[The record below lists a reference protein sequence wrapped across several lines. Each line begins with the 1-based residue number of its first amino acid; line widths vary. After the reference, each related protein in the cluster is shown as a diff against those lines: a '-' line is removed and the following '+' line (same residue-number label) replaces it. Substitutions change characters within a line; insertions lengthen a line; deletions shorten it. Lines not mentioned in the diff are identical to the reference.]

1 MVLLL
6 LLSEEK
12 AGMRSGLK
20 RGPCNKPHPGPLLK
34 KEREQNPPALL
45 RIFSINLPDPTV
57 SQRFAVLQS
66 VQVHK

>member
-1 MVLLL
+1 LLL

-34 KEREQNPPALL
+34 KEREQNPPYLL
-45 RIFSINLPDPTV
+45 RIFSINLPDPTI
-57 SQRFAVLQS
+57 SQ
-66 VQVHK
+66 